1 MCRHYVWLGVGPR
14 LVGVKLALAQLEL
27 VPRVMDAVN
36 AVGKLVFI
44 VLITFF
50 SFEAYS
56 SFQKLRDSKIAVSTS
71 KQFSATRY

>member
-1 MCRHYVWLGVGPR
+1 MLGVVRSWNTFSWSEAG
-14 LVGVKLALAQLEL
+14 ACAT
-27 VPRVMDAVN
+27 RVMDAVVN

-44 VLITFF
+44 VLISFF

-56 SFQKLRDSKIAVSTS
+56 SFQKLSDSKIAVSTS